1 MKKIIIARSIL
12 PIFGGHHTL
21 FDRKNITTFTARTS
35 EEILNIHGVR
45 NADIII
51 TDAALPLMGGARL
64 CAAIRSE
71 DGLRNVSVI
80 MICDNDEVSLLQ
92 CRETGANIVMPRPVD
107 PGELLWKTSELLVV
121 PQRKDLRVP
130 VQLSVSG
137 LERNASFHASSANI
151 SLSGML
157 LETDHALKIGEILTC
172 SFNIAHSAVNVRC
185 VVERDGKTARGRC
198 WYGVKFINCDTKSL
212 VIIEHFVKTMGKR

>member
-1 MKKIIIARSIL
+1 MICLKKIIIARSL
-12 PIFGGHHTL
+12 LQVFGGHNTI
-21 FDRKNITTFTARTS
+21 FERKNIATFTARTS

-64 CAAIRSE
+64 CAALRSE
-71 DGLRNVSVI
+71 DALKNVSII
-80 MICDNDEVSLLQ
+80 MVCDSDDASLVQ
-92 CRETGANIVMPRPVD
+92 CRESGANIVMPRPVD

-130 VQLSVSG
+130 LRLAVNG
-137 LERNASFHASSANI
+137 LEGEASFHAASVNI

-157 LETDHALKIGEILTC
+157 LESDRALKKGELLTC
-172 SFNIAHSAVNVRC
+172 SFKIAHSAVTVRC
-185 VVERDGKTARGRC
+185 AVEREDKDGR
-198 WYGVKFINCDTKSL
+198 YGVKFINCDTKSL
-212 VIIEHFVKTMGKR
+212 VIIEHFVKTMAKR